1 MPNAEHPL
9 DKPLALIVDDDPTI
23 RLIASRTLE
32 LSGLRT
38 VSVSDGES
46 GLAAFERDHPDIVLM
61 DVMMPGIDGYEAVEV
76 LRASPAGRHVPILML
91 TGLDDLESINRAY
104 EAGATDFISKP
115 INWGILG
122 HRVRYILRAAE
133 AMEGMI
139 ENQALLASAQ
149 RVARLGSWRWDFVA
163 DCMRWSDEVF
173 RILGCDPAQTEAGVP
188 ALLSRVHPEEREELD
203 GALHSLRD
211 LGQVRE
217 LIHRFLLP
225 DGTTRYVR
233 IHTEVTRDPDGRPL
247 QAFGA
252 LQDITENK
260 AAEQRIHQLA
270 YFDRLTQLP
279 NRQRFVDN
287 LAVALEQAKRADRLV
302 AVLSL
307 DLDQF
312 KRINDTLG
320 HAVGDGVLMT
330 VAQRLRDAVRGSDA
344 ITRLLPGED
353 APLARLGGDE
363 FCVLLSDM
371 QSFQDAAK
379 IARRILDT
387 VQRPIEI
394 EGHELFTTTSIGI
407 ALYPSDGADADALLK
422 NADAAMYFAKSQG
435 RNNYRFY
442 GKEMNSRALERL
454 AMETRL
460 RRAIDRDEFELY
472 FQPKLDLRDQHV
484 AGVEALLRWRQPDMG
499 MVPPMEFIPL
509 AEESGLIVA
518 IGEWVLW
525 RAAKQAVVW
534 SRIGVPPIHVAVNIA
549 GLHFQQPGFVDFVAK
564 VLRDTGL
571 EPARLELEVT
581 ESMLM
586 DARVSTLD
594 TLRRLKSMGLRLS
607 IDDFGTGYSSLAY
620 LKQFPV
626 DALKVDRSFV
636 KDMPDAGDD
645 AAIASTIIAMAHS
658 LRLEVVAEGV
668 ETAEQLAFLA
678 ERGCEYVQG
687 FLIGR
692 PVPAHEIEAH
702 FATQAS
708 AMGRAG

>member
-1 MPNAEHPL
+1 VPNAERPL

-38 VSVSDGES
+38 LCVSDGES
-46 GLAAFERDHPDIVLM
+46 GLAAFERDRPDIVLM

-149 RVARLGSWRWDFVA
+149 RVARLGSWRWDFTE
-163 DCMRWSDEVF
+163 DRMRWSDEVF
-173 RILGCDPAQTEAGVP
+173 RILGCDPARTEAGIP
-188 ALLSRVHPEEREELD
+188 ALLARVHPEERKELD
-203 GALHSLRD
+203 GALRSLRD
-211 LGQVRE
+211 LGQVNE

-233 IHTEVTRDPDGRPL
+233 IHTEVTRDPDGLPL

-279 NRQRFVDN
+279 NRQHFVDN
-287 LAVALEQAKRADRLV
+287 LAVALEQAKRTDRVV

-320 HAVGDGVLMT
+320 HAVGDGVLTT
-330 VAQRLRDAVRGSDA
+330 VAQRLREAVRGGDA

-379 IARRILDT
+379 IARRILD
-387 VQRPIEI
+387 VVRRPIEVD
-394 EGHELFTTTSIGI
+394 GHELFTTTSIGI
-407 ALYPSDGADADALLK
+407 ALYPADGTDADALLK

-442 GKEMNSRALERL
+442 GKEMNSRALERFS
-454 AMETRL
+454 METRL
-460 RRAIDRDEFELY
+460 RRAIDRDEFELH
-472 FQPKLDLRDQHV
+472 FQPKLDLRDQHI

-525 RAAKQAVVW
+525 RAAEQAVAW
-534 SRIGVPPIHVAVNIA
+534 SRTGLPAIHVAVNIA

-571 EPARLELEVT
+571 EPNRLELEVT

-594 TLRRLKSMGLRLS
+594 TLRRLKAMGLRLS

-636 KDMPDAGDD
+636 KDMPGAGDD
-645 AAIASTIIAMAHS
+645 AAIASAIIAMAHS

-692 PVPAHEIEAH
+692 PVPAREIETVLRTNS
-702 FATQAS
+702 ATTAK
-708 AMGRAG
+708 AR

>member
-1 MPNAEHPL
+1 
-9 DKPLALIVDDDPTI
+9 
-23 RLIASRTLE
+23 
-32 LSGLRT
+32 
-38 VSVSDGES
+38 
-46 GLAAFERDHPDIVLM
+46 
-61 DVMMPGIDGYEAVEV
+61 
-76 LRASPAGRHVPILML
+76 L

-149 RVARLGSWRWDFVA
+149 RVARLGSWRWDFTV
-163 DCMRWSDEVF
+163 DRMRWSDEVF

-188 ALLSRVHPEEREELD
+188 ALLARVHPEEREELD
-203 GALHSLRD
+203 GALRSLHE
-211 LGQVRE
+211 LGQVHE

-233 IHTEVTRDPDGRPL
+233 IHTEITRDPDGRPL

-279 NRQRFVDN
+279 NRQHFVDN
-287 LAVALEQAKRADRLV
+287 LAVALEQAKRANRLV

-320 HAVGDGVLMT
+320 HAVGDGVLTT
-330 VAQRLRDAVRGSDA
+330 VAQRLRDAVRGGDA

-371 QSFQDAAK
+371 MSFQDAAK
-379 IARRILDT
+379 IARRILDV
-387 VQRPIEI
+387 VQRPIEVD
-394 EGHELFTTTSIGI
+394 GHELFTTTSIGI
-407 ALYPSDGADADALLK
+407 ALYPADGADADALLK

-460 RRAIDRDEFELY
+460 RRAIDRDEFELH

-509 AEESGLIVA
+509 AEESGLIIA

-525 RAAKQAVVW
+525 RAAEQAVAW
-534 SRIGVPPIHVAVNIA
+534 SRAGLPPIHVAVNIA

-571 EPARLELEVT
+571 TPARLELEVT

-594 TLRRLKSMGLRLS
+594 TLRRLKAMGLRLS

-636 KDMPDAGDD
+636 KDMPGAGDD
-645 AAIASTIIAMAHS
+645 AAIASAIIAMAHS
-658 LRLEVVAEGV
+658 LRMEVVAEGV
-668 ETAEQLAFLA
+668 ETAEQLAFFA

-692 PVPAHEIEAH
+692 
-702 FATQAS
+702 TTS
-708 AMGRAG
+708 RRD

>member
-1 MPNAEHPL
+1 MPNSERSM
-9 DKPLALIVDDDPTI
+9 DKPLALVVDDDPTI

-46 GLAAFERDHPDIVLM
+46 GLAAFERDRPDIVLM

-91 TGLDDLESINRAY
+91 TGLDDLDSINRAY

-122 HRVRYILRAAE
+122 HRVRYILRAAA
-133 AMEGMI
+133 AMERAI

-149 RVARLGSWRWDFVA
+149 RVARLGSWRWDFA
-163 DCMRWSDEVF
+163 TDRMHWSDEVF
-173 RILGCDPAQTEAGVP
+173 RILGCDPARTDAGVP
-188 ALLSRVHPEEREELD
+188 ALLARVHPEERAELD
-203 GALHSLRD
+203 TALRSLRD
-211 LGQVRE
+211 LGKVDE
-217 LIHRFLLP
+217 LIHRFLMA

-233 IHTEVTRDPDGRPL
+233 IHTEVSRDQDGRPL

-270 YFDRLTQLP
+270 YYDRLTQLP

-287 LAVALEQAKRADRLV
+287 LVVALEQAKRAKRMV

-320 HAVGDGVLMT
+320 HAVGDGVLTT
-330 VAQRLRDAVRGSDA
+330 VARRLRDTLRDGDA
-344 ITRLLPGED
+344 ITRLLPGDD
-353 APLARLGGDE
+353 AALARLGGDE
-363 FCVLLSDM
+363 FCVLLSQM
-371 QSFQDAAK
+371 SSFQDAAK
-379 IARRILDT
+379 VAQRILD
-387 VQRPIEI
+387 VIRRPIEVD
-394 EGHELFTTTSIGI
+394 GHELFTTTSIGI
-407 ALYPSDGADADALLK
+407 ALFPGDGDDADALLK

-454 AMETRL
+454 AMETKL
-460 RRAIDRDEFELY
+460 RRAIDRDEFELH
-472 FQPKLDLRDQHV
+472 FQPKLDLRDRHV
-484 AGVEALLRWRQPDMG
+484 AGVEALLRWRPPDMG

-525 RAAKQAVVW
+525 RAAQQAVAW
-534 SRIGVPPIHVAVNIA
+534 SQAGLPPIHMAVNIA
-549 GLHFQQPGFVDFVAK
+549 GMHFQQPGFVDFVAK

-571 EPARLELEVT
+571 EPGRLELEVT

-586 DARVSTLD
+586 DTRVATLD
-594 TLRRLKSMGLRLS
+594 TLRRLKAMGLRLS

-636 KDMPDAGDD
+636 KDMPGADDD
-645 AAIASTIIAMAHS
+645 AAIASAIIAMAHS

-668 ETAEQLAFLA
+668 ETQAQLAFLA

-687 FLIGR
+687 FLIAQPLPARELEALLTR
-692 PVPAHEIEAH
+692 PARPA
-702 FATQAS
+702 TAS
-708 AMGRAG
+708 A